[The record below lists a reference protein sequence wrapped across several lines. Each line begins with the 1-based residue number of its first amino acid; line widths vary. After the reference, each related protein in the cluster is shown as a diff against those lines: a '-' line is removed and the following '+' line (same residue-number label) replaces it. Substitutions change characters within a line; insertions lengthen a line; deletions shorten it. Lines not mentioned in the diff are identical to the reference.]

1 MDAGTMGG
9 VIGGLLGIM
18 GGAFGTYFSV
28 KNTLGPRER
37 AFMVRA
43 AIVTWIA
50 ITAFLALLFILPS
63 PYRWLIWIPYVICLP
78 IAIVK
83 LNRKQQE
90 IRLSE
95 HQTRDAQ

>member
-63 PYRWLIWIPYVICLP
+63 PYRWLIWIPYVIVLP